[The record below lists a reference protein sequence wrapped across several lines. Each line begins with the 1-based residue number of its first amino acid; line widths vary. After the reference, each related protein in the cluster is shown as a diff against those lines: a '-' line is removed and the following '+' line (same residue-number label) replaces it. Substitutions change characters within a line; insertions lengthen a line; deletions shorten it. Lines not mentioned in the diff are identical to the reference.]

1 MAFYFSFISYIVCKT
16 FYVFLVFG
24 FLKSDDTKWIFCV
37 FLCVSHLALFA
48 FFGKFVVARYFFGH
62 FGFFRLCRVFVCR
75 TIFNQFLQSSQPE
88 IRNEKRA
95 PKKRREL
102 AGSSVYFLY
111 FLAGTA
117 IFQCFCVGSCVYFYV
132 DAGSFGH
139 FSD

>member
-62 FGFFRLCRVFVCR
+62 FGFFGFVAFLCVAR
-75 TIFNQFLQSSQPE
+75 FLTSFFSLLS
-88 IRNEKRA
+88 
-95 PKKRREL
+95 PK
-102 AGSSVYFLY
+102 
-111 FLAGTA
+111 
-117 IFQCFCVGSCVYFYV
+117 
-132 DAGSFGH
+132 
-139 FSD
+139 